1 MAASAVLLGQK
12 FCSSEKSVDEVGFSD
27 HVTAEVR
34 HKLANWYKVERRMMP
49 WRGDNTTIPVTAY
62 GVWISEVMLQQ
73 TRVETVIDYWT
84 RWMSEFPDVA
94 TLARAAP
101 DDVNRMWAGLGYYR
115 RAQFLLQ
122 GARKVVSDY
131 GGALPQTVPELLKIP
146 GIGPYTAGAIA
157 SIAYGMR
164 EPLVDGNVMR
174 VFSRL
179 LAVKLEVGG
188 GAMEKL
194 CWKVAKDLVPDEHP
208 GDFNQALMELGAT
221 VCKPTSPS
229 CTTCPLRG
237 ECAALALTQ
246 LASQIDANDQHSI
259 AKKGGLQ
266 LFVKTSTTHEIADIE
281 VAPVLYP
288 FDTTQ
293 LPRDVTEFPRK
304 VAKKKAKELVF
315 SVCVMRTKLMLH
327 ESSDESTNTGNVGE
341 FKYLFVR
348 RPGTGLLANQWEFP
362 SIEMVSCEVDPEQPE
377 DATEAPCTAPI
388 LSEAQLWF
396 PFPAYFHSQ
405 LQLAYDGNQAQGPQE
420 EKLVKPEGA
429 TTAATLLET
438 ASRRDFD
445 PIVHIF
451 SHQRHTMHITLK
463 DIVVLKSC
471 AGAVTPVLTSGG
483 PVSYKWMT
491 AAEIVSEGITTG
503 CKKVLHEVTK
513 PAAAAKPKKGTGG
526 VKRVAYVVPMN
537 EPKTENKFA
546 AFAEAGGVQNAVGAE
561 TAAKVKTEGLNAFDL
576 LWSASRAVG
585 AKKARK

>member
-1 MAASAVLLGQK
+1 MATSAVSLGQK
-12 FCSSEKSVDEVGFSD
+12 FCSSEKSVDEICFSGHD
-27 HVTAEVR
+27 AAEVR
-34 HKLANWYKVERRMMP
+34 LKLANWYKVERRMMP

-94 TLARAAP
+94 TLARATP

-131 GGALPQTVPELLKIP
+131 GGVLPQTVPELLKIP

-194 CWKVAKDLVPDEHP
+194 CWTVAKNLVPDDHP

-229 CTTCPLRG
+229 CSTCPLRS
-237 ECAALALTQ
+237 ECAALALVQ
-246 LASQIDANDQHSI
+246 LASQIDGAEQRS
-259 AKKGGLQ
+259 ATKKSGLQ
-266 LFVKTSTTHEIADIE
+266 LFIKKSIASEVADIE
-281 VAPVLYP
+281 LAPASYP
-288 FDTTQ
+288 FDTSL
-293 LPRDVTEFPRK
+293 LPRDVAEFPRK

-315 SVCVMRTKLMLH
+315 SVCVLRTKLLLH
-327 ESSDESTNTGNVGE
+327 ESSNESANTGNEGE
-341 FKYLFVR
+341 YKYLFVR
-348 RPGTGLLANQWEFP
+348 RPSTGLLANQWEFP
-362 SIEMVSCEVDPEQPE
+362 SIEMVSREVDPEQPE
-377 DATEAPCTAPI
+377 DATEVLCTAPV
-388 LSEAQLWF
+388 LSEAQLWS

-405 LQLAYDGNQAQGPQE
+405 LQLAYDGNREHSPQV
-420 EKLVKPEGA
+420 EKVIKPEGA
-429 TTAATLLET
+429 STATTLLET
-438 ASRRDFD
+438 ASRGNFD

-463 DIVVLKSC
+463 DVVVLKSC
-471 AGAVTPVLTSGG
+471 AGADALALASGSLVT
-483 PVSYKWMT
+483 YKWMT
-491 AAEIVSEGITTG
+491 AAEIISEGITTG

-513 PAAAAKPKKGTGG
+513 PAAAAKPKKGSAG
-526 VKRVAYVVPMN
+526 VKRVAYVVPTN

-576 LWSASRAVG
+576 LRSASRAVG